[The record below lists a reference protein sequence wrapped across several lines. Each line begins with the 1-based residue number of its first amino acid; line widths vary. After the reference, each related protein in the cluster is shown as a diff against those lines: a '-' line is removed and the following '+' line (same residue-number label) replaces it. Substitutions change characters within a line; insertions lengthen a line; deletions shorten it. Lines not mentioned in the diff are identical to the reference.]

1 MQAGLFFDRPCHS
14 LRRLRPQSEGRG
26 EVGGGKTMSY
36 ASSPDVRSFL
46 LQVGEEICDAGFNG
60 GDSGGGKEEGEKKV
74 VVVMIKMM

>member
-1 MQAGLFFDRPCHS
+1 
-14 LRRLRPQSEGRG
+14 
-26 EVGGGKTMSY
+26 MSY

-60 GDSGGGKEEGEKKV
+60 GDSGGGKEGGEKKV